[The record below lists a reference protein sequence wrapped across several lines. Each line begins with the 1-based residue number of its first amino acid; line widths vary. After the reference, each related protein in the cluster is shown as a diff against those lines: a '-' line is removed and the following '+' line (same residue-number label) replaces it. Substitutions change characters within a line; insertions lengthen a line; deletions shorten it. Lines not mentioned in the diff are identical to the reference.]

1 MGRKERDSGNRDL
14 FCALSHLLCAKN
26 PLEVHAHITNGE
38 DFCVQS
44 HLVSDRTR
52 SRLMPPKT
60 TSANPKALGQPLS
73 DVNSKAS
80 HRSRNPGQIRSKM
93 VNEQ

>member
-1 MGRKERDSGNRDL
+1 
-14 FCALSHLLCAKN
+14 
-26 PLEVHAHITNGE
+26 
-38 DFCVQS
+38 
-44 HLVSDRTR
+44 
-52 SRLMPPKT
+52 MPPKT